1 LKLDYPILSDPGRE
15 VAKAYGLIKG
25 TRSSPSRTTF
35 FIDKQ
40 GKIVH
45 IDNKVNVRA
54 HGEDIVK
61 KLRELKF
68 EKAKDKTTT

>member
-1 LKLDYPILSDPGRE
+1 MKLDYPILSDPSLK

-25 TRSSPSRTTF
+25 PRPFPSRTTF

-40 GKIVH
+40 GKIAH
-45 IDNKVNVRA
+45 IDSKVKVGA